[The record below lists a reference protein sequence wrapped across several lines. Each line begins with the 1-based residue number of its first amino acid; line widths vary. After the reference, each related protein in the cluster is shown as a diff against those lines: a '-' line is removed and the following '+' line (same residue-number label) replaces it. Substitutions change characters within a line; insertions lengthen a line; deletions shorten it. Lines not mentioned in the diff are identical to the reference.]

1 MPIVQRFL
9 RAWSALM
16 RGVRAG
22 LARTKILAA
31 WDRWAARSRVGLWLR
46 SQLSVYDV
54 EDFVTL
60 DLPWWT
66 LDSASLVDEFLSAR
80 PGARVF
86 EWGSGASTIW
96 LEKRATEVISVEY
109 DPEWAQLMQTIV
121 GPGTTVVEVSA
132 STDTHPEISS
142 GMWGHTGLD
151 YSDYVAAIDAVRGN
165 FDLIV
170 IDGRARTACLDKAV
184 ERLTPGGMI
193 VFDNTNRARYREAL
207 ESVGPMFESTTTSG
221 LTPALPWSTRTTLLR
236 KNHS

>member
-1 MPIVQRFL
+1 
-9 RAWSALM
+9 M

>member
-9 RAWSALM
+9 RAWSALTK
-16 RGVRAG
+16 RVRAG

-31 WDRWAARSRVGLWLR
+31 WDRWARRSRVGLWLR

-66 LDSASLVDEFLSAR
+66 LDSTSLVDEFLSAR

-96 LEKRATEVISVEY
+96 LEKRAAEVFSVEY
-109 DPEWAQLMQTIV
+109 DPEWAELMQTIV
-121 GPGTTVVEVSA
+121 GPGTTVVQVSA
-132 STDTHPEISS
+132 SNDTHPKVPS
-142 GMWGHTGLD
+142 GMWGHKGLD
-151 YSDYVAAIDAVRGN
+151 YSAYVAAIDAVEGE

-184 ERLTPGGMI
+184 ERLSPDGVI
-193 VFDNTNRARYREAL
+193 VFDNTNRARYQRAL
-207 ESVGPMFESTTTSG
+207 DSIDSRFETTTTSG
-221 LTPALPWSTRTTLLR
+221 LTPALPWSTQTTLLR
-236 KNHS
+236 KASA